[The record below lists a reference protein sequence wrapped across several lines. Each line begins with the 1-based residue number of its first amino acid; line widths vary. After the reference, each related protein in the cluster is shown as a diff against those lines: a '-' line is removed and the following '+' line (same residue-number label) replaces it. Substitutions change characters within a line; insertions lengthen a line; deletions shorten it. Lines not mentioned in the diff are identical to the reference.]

1 MCSVGLI
8 IEGCC
13 ACVGAGSEW
22 ELSVL
27 SAQLSWEPKDALNIN
42 VINFKNTSLNS
53 LPGGT
58 YSHKCEG
65 NSANTPES

>member
-1 MCSVGLI
+1 MYSVELI

-13 ACVGAGSEW
+13 ACMGAGSEW
-22 ELSVL
+22 ELCVL
-27 SAQLSWEPKDALNIN
+27 SAQLSCKPKNALNIN
-42 VINFKNTSLNS
+42 VINLKNTSLNF